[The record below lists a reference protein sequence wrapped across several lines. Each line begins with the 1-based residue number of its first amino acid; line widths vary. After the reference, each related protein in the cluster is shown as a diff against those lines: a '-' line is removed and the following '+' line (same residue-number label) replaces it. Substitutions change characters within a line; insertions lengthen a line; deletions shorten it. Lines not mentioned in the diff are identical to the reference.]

1 MGRRNSNAEHWGLRP
16 ASRTTVGGVAVSTRR
31 GAAILRARGASRRR
45 RLCRRGADRRLR
57 GSAPCVRQGLARVGR
72 LHARMPERA
81 RDHHSAWGSRRGR
94 CGRSPETIASLAVAS
109 LAGWR
114 QRPRLPRRRQA
125 ECRRESPRALCS
137 QVESKRGIVESGK
150 PAAHRRTRAS
160 APGSRSPKAGP
171 ESSSQKAE
179 SVLLYSRLPEVS
191 RCAPLLRSPSL
202 SISRA
207 AGARRSSKAVNSLK
221 RLKTAMGSYSKNDVW
236 TPLWRRSEATE
247 TSVRRRH
254 CFVSRP
260 SAAAAAPSGIKREL
274 EKKGGSHRHAEEVS
288 RRRVSTFR
296 MGRDLLPGTRS
307 AIIL

>member
-16 ASRTTVGGVAVSTRR
+16 ASRTTVGGVSVSTRR

-45 RLCRRGADRRLR
+45 RLCRRGADRRLC
-57 GSAPCVRQGLARVGR
+57 GWEPCVRQGLARVGR
-72 LHARMPERA
+72 LHARMPEGA

-94 CGRSPETIASLAVAS
+94 CGRSPETIASLAIAS
-109 LAGWR
+109 LASWR
-114 QRPRLPRRRQA
+114 QRPRLLRRRQA

-137 QVESKRGIVESGK
+137 QVESKSGICGIWEAGG
-150 PAAHRRTRAS
+150 AS
-160 APGSRSPKAGP
+160 PDPRIGARIQGPKGGP

-179 SVLLYSRLPEVS
+179 SVLLYSRLPEVGRQTLFS
-191 RCAPLLRSPSL
+191 RSPPL
-202 SISRA
+202 PISRA
-207 AGARRSSKAVNSLK
+207 ARPRRSSKAVNSLK

-260 SAAAAAPSGIKREL
+260 SPAAAAPSRIKGEL
-274 EKKGGSHRHAEEVS
+274 EKKRGSHRHAEEVS

-296 MGRDLLPGTRS
+296 MGRGLLPGTRS
-307 AIIL
+307 AILL